1 MFNDL
6 FKTLKNLNNLGLRS
20 YSSKIIDLIKTAS
33 EEECPPATQ
42 DLDLNLKNRNIAF
55 QKYDYGPSD
64 PRLDFKES
72 VDVSDIKYDKPML
85 YSDEENDV
93 FLDKEDLRKSPN
105 YSFWER
111 LMGIY
116 NMDDERAV
124 LNQRCGNCAAFVI
137 TSKMKECIESAI
149 DEADAA
155 NTAMAGELGYCQFLK
170 FKCAAARTCQSWV
183 GGGPIKDE

>member
-1 MFNDL
+1 MFNEL
-6 FKTLKNLNNLGLRS
+6 FKALKNLNNLGLRS

-42 DLDLNLKNRNIAF
+42 NLDLNLKNRNLAF

-64 PRLDFKES
+64 PRLDFKEN
-72 VDVSDIKYDKPML
+72 VDVSEIKYDKPIL

-93 FLDKEDLRKSPN
+93 FLDKEDFRGSPN
-105 YSFWER
+105 YSFWKR
-111 LMGIY
+111 LMDIY

>member
-6 FKTLKNLNNLGLRS
+6 FKALKHLNKSNLKEYSKEILGLIKA
-20 YSSKIIDLIKTAS
+20 SSNN
-33 EEECPPATQ
+33 ECPDATQ

-55 QKYDYGPSD
+55 KKYDYGPSD
-64 PRLDFKES
+64 PRLDFKED
-72 VDVSDIKYDKPML
+72 VDVSDIKYDKKML
-85 YSDEENDV
+85 YSDEEKDV
-93 FLDKEDLRKSPN
+93 FLEKEDLQKSPN

-111 LMGIY
+111 LMDIY

-137 TSKMKECIESAI
+137 TSKMKDCIESAI

>member
-1 MFNDL
+1 MFKDL
-6 FKTLKNLNNLGLRS
+6 FKTIKYLNKHNLDEDSKEVLK
-20 YSSKIIDLIKTAS
+20 LIKAS
-33 EEECPPATQ
+33 SDDECPEATQ

-55 QKYDYGPSD
+55 KKYDYGPSD
-64 PRLDFKES
+64 PRLDFKEN

-85 YSDEENDV
+85 YSSEVTDV
-93 FLDKEDLRKSPN
+93 FLQKEALQKSPN
-105 YSFWER
+105 YSFWKR
-111 LMGIY
+111 LMEIY

-137 TSKMKECIESAI
+137 TSKMKKCIESAI